1 MNHYR
6 IDEPFV
12 ISFSG
17 GRTSGFMLR
26 MILDAFG
33 GSIPSGSHVCFA
45 NTGKEHEATLE
56 FVRDI
61 SERWGV
67 DIVWVERMFRQDPSF
82 RIVDFTSASRNGEPF
97 ADLIK
102 KKNYLPNPIA
112 RFCTEELKV
121 RAISAYLKSIG
132 VQSATMAIGL
142 RADEPRRVH
151 RVQGD
156 VRNGLDYDCPMSRAG
171 HTIDDVLAFW
181 KQQPFDLRLPNDD
194 RAFGNC
200 DLCFLKSRSMT
211 DRVISAEPERAK
223 WWIEQEN
230 AIGGTFRK
238 DRPKY
243 EQILH
248 QVRIQP
254 GLFGDDD
261 DSATIPCTCT
271 D

>member
-26 MILDAFG
+26 MILNAFG

-121 RAISAYLKSIG
+121 RAIAAYLKSIG

-156 VRNGLDYDCPMSRAG
+156 VRNGLDYD
-171 HTIDDVLAFW
+171 
-181 KQQPFDLRLPNDD
+181 
-194 RAFGNC
+194 
-200 DLCFLKSRSMT
+200 
-211 DRVISAEPERAK
+211 
-223 WWIEQEN
+223 
-230 AIGGTFRK
+230 
-238 DRPKY
+238 
-243 EQILH
+243 
-248 QVRIQP
+248 
-254 GLFGDDD
+254 
-261 DSATIPCTCT
+261 
-271 D
+271 